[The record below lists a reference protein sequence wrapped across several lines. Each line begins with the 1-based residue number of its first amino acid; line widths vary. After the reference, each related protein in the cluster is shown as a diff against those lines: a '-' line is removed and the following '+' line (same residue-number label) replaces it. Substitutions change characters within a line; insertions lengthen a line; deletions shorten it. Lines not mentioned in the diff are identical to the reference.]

1 MAKKLIVGPIMMV
14 DSVLS
19 GPGLGL
25 AEECDVKALDEP
37 VMSGTLRN
45 SESLCQLDLLL
56 SYLPEAQRDE
66 LAALIGKFG
75 LTSVSRWRLRM

>member
-19 GPGLGL
+19 CPGLGL

-45 SESLCQLDLLL
+45 SLCQLDLLL

-75 LTSVSRWRLRM
+75 LTSVRWRFRM